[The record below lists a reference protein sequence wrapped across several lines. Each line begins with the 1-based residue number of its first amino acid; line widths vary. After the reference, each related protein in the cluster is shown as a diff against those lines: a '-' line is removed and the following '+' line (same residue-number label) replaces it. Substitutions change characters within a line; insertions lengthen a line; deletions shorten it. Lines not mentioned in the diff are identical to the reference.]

1 MATTTKTKDTNKLSS
16 NEKNDKRASKQ
27 YMTIGI
33 IVVVVAV
40 AAAGVALYLSN
51 NGSPSGSF
59 SVFKS
64 SFQTAPRVAIF
75 ATAYNGTVL
84 SGTVG
89 CSTAI
94 IESVVGSRTSHRN
107 ASTIDF
113 YIINRT
119 SCTFLKYGLGSK
131 SSNYTTTALSNCT
144 GTMAREPTVY
154 INYSTG
160 APITTIQ
167 PKYLYISGNQT
178 FLSECGV
185 ASQLG

>member
-1 MATTTKTKDTNKLSS
+1 MPTKS
-16 NEKNDKRASKQ
+16 NDKRPERATERNSASQKP
-27 YMTIGI
+27 YLMIG
-33 IVVVVAV
+33 VAV
-40 AAAGVALYLSN
+40 VIVAIAVAGIALYIN
-51 NGSPSGSF
+51 NNSGSSGSF
-59 SVFKS
+59 SAFKS
-64 SFQTAPRVAIF
+64 SFQAAPRVAIF